1 MRLTF
6 SMLAALLCHAAIFG
20 VAAAV
25 LSHLATA
32 KVVPPPETV
41 EIELVAVAAKP
52 DPIADAA
59 PRSSPPSVSNPAPTP
74 SKRRVVSHRQEVAI
88 LSEPARS
95 ISPEGTEALVRVTP
109 VPVTTAPTTSLTV
122 SRAPA
127 ATRPLES
134 NGNVVTAKPRYR
146 SNPKPDYPLTSRR
159 RGEEGV
165 VTLIVAVEVNGTPS
179 AISLR
184 KSSGHPLLDH
194 AALDAVHRWTF
205 EPERRGGQPV
215 HSVVE
220 VPVRFSLMEG
230 VQ

>member
-6 SMLAALLCHAAIFG
+6 GMLAALLCHAAIFG
-20 VAAAV
+20 VAAAM
-25 LSHLATA
+25 LSHLTTA
-32 KVVPPPETV
+32 KVVPLPETV

-59 PRSSPPSVSNPAPTP
+59 PSPSPRSASNPAPAP
-74 SKRRVVSHRQEVAI
+74 SRRRVVSQRQEVAI
-88 LSEPARS
+88 VPEPVRS
-95 ISPEGTEALVRVTP
+95 VSPEGTEAPVRVTP
-109 VPVTTAPTTSLTV
+109 VPATTASTTSLV
-122 SRAPA
+122 VARAPA
-127 ATRPLES
+127 ATGPLES

-146 SNPKPDYPLTSRR
+146 SNPRPDYPLTSRR

-165 VTLIVAVEVNGTPS
+165 VLLKVAVEVNGTPS
-179 AISLR
+179 AISLS

-194 AALDAVHRWTF
+194 AALEAVHRWTF
-205 EPERRGGQPV
+205 EPERRGGLPM

-220 VPVRFSLMEG
+220 VPVRFSLTEG

>member
-20 VAAAV
+20 VAATV

-32 KVVPPPETV
+32 KVVPLPETL

-59 PRSSPPSVSNPAPTP
+59 PSSSPPSASNPAPAP
-74 SKRRVVSHRQEVAI
+74 PRRRGVSHRQEVA
-88 LSEPARS
+88 LVSEPVTS
-95 ISPEGTEALVRVTP
+95 VSPAGTEAPVQVTP
-109 VPVTTAPTTSLTV
+109 VPAATASTTSLV
-122 SRAPA
+122 VAPAPA
-127 ATRPLES
+127 ATRPPES

-165 VTLIVAVEVNGTPS
+165 VLLKVAVEVNGTPS
-179 AISLR
+179 AIVLS

-205 EPERRGGQPV
+205 EPERRGGLPMR
-215 HSVVE
+215 SVVE
-220 VPVRFSLMEG
+220 VPVRFSLTEG

>member
-20 VAAAV
+20 VAAAM

-32 KVVPPPETV
+32 KVAAVPETL

-59 PRSSPPSVSNPAPTP
+59 PGSSPPSTSNPAPAP
-74 SKRRVVSHRQEVAI
+74 SKRRAVSHRQEVAI
-88 LSEPARS
+88 VSEPVRS
-95 ISPEGTEALVRVTP
+95 LSPEGTEALVRVTP
-109 VPVTTAPTTSLTV
+109 VPVIAAPTTSLV
-122 SRAPA
+122 VARAPA
-127 ATRPLES
+127 AMRPSES
-134 NGNVVTAKPRYR
+134 DGNVVTAKPRYR
-146 SNPKPDYPLTSRR
+146 SNPKPDYPLASRR

-165 VTLIVAVEVNGTPS
+165 VTLSVAVEVNGTPS

-184 KSSGHPLLDH
+184 KSSGHALLDH
-194 AALDAVHRWTF
+194 AALEAVHRWTF

-215 HSVVE
+215 YSVVE
-220 VPVRFSLMEG
+220 VPVRFSLSEG